1 MQESEKKLLKD
12 DIANKHEFIEIL
24 LNFDESS
31 IQSRHNKNISSSL
44 IQKNTN
50 TGSINAAFENKDK
63 QIIKD
68 VPLIKYGTPVRKE
81 VTTENV
87 VNNEGKTKKTVCSF

>member
-1 MQESEKKLLKD
+1 MKD

-24 LNFDESS
+24 LKFDESS

-50 TGSINAAFENKDK
+50 TGSINTAFENKGK

-87 VNNEGKTKKTVCSF
+87 VNNEGKTKKTVCNF

>member
-50 TGSINAAFENKDK
+50 TGSINTAFENKDK

-68 VPLIKYGTPVRKE
+68 VPFIKYGTPVRKE

-87 VNNEGKTKKTVCSF
+87 VNNEGKTKKTVCNF